1 MQAHSSNNEMQEWRP
16 ESSESRN
23 TVLNRFWGSGC
34 FRSDLRK
41 GSAFLAIVV
50 RKMKNQGEKRPLP
63 FRKGEK
69 PFRKSELQSRQG
81 FAPAASRE

>member
-1 MQAHSSNNEMQEWRP
+1 MQEWRP

-23 TVLNRFWGSGC
+23 TVLSRLWETGG

-41 GSAFLAIVV
+41 GSAFLATVV
-50 RKMKNQGEKRPLP
+50 RKMKIKKKRDLCP

-81 FAPAASRE
+81 FAPAASRK